1 MDGFLKMSSKDRR
14 LACLQV
20 EERMHLQ
27 AASVEKDFW
36 ICWTLRKLFALPEI
50 GPHLTFKGGTSL
62 SKAWKL
68 IERFSDAV
76 RKSEGIAKICGE
88 PCGGYARLDCVSEM
102 CFFISPKKMIQNDQL
117 KIY

>member
-36 ICWTLRKLFALPEI
+36 ICWTLRELFALPGI
-50 GPHLTFKGGTSL
+50 GPHLTFKAALHFPKRGNSSSVSL
-62 SKAWKL
+62 KTLISLWTNRRWVLPVTLLPTRLRAKSNASSASK
-68 IERFSDAV
+68 
-76 RKSEGIAKICGE
+76 
-88 PCGGYARLDCVSEM
+88 P
-102 CFFISPKKMIQNDQL
+102 
-117 KIY
+117 